1 MTTFRP
7 KLADDLGNLIHQGRE
22 LGVGERAV
30 DIVQT
35 AHLGDAEGLAGQAQL
50 GLPDRGDG
58 PPVTDGSVAD
68 LACLAAGRRDHHDLG
83 TLFGVA
89 GERSPSAERL
99 VVRMGEDTEQ
109 AAAHSRTCQGRGH
122 GLAHADCSIRVIQL
136 PSMRRSM
143 SICIEYEAT
152 RPLSALVGRSASCT
166 TPTLRQASHWPPRC
180 RPGAHPKRLAGADP
194 SPGLV
199 WWPRRRRRWYSAK
212 SASIMIDTD
221 VHLYEYADRPGTSR
235 LT

>member
-1 MTTFRP
+1 
-7 KLADDLGNLIHQGRE
+7 
-22 LGVGERAV
+22 
-30 DIVQT
+30 
-35 AHLGDAEGLAGQAQL
+35 
-50 GLPDRGDG
+50 
-58 PPVTDGSVAD
+58 
-68 LACLAAGRRDHHDLG
+68 
-83 TLFGVA
+83 
-89 GERSPSAERL
+89 
-99 VVRMGEDTEQ
+99 MGEDTEQ

-235 LT
+235 LTWGGKLWLTRPRRQPGNRSDPRCCTDGGNWLGKANDIAGAARPWSF